1 MRDAVRAGNA
11 IKAMTSASDQHSLHR
26 PEETLAP
33 DVAVRVTEVA
43 DRVAAGWGHDF
54 HHAAL
59 TAIVADL
66 YDELV
71 SFSRGWSEHRRQAFI
86 AEAADTTAS
95 EVTSLLDD
103 HLDTHTA
110 SGRGSP
116 WHPVAEGC
124 QDDTDTTGW
133 LSILTQEHLTW
144 SCIDL
149 LPAQIADHSAD
160 DPGRGEGS
168 MTACGPTQR
177 PPTTTVRLPP
187 RRARQRP

>member
-1 MRDAVRAGNA
+1 
-11 IKAMTSASDQHSLHR
+11 MTSASDQHSLHR
-26 PEETLAP
+26 LEETLVS

-59 TAIVADL
+59 ARAVADL

-71 SFSRGWSEHRRQAFI
+71 SFPGGWPEHRRQAFI
-86 AEAADTTAS
+86 AEASDTTAC

-103 HLDTHTA
+103 HLDTHAA
-110 SGRGSP
+110 SAFAG
-116 WHPVAEGC
+116 GC
-124 QDDTDTTGW
+124 HDDTDTDVTGW

-144 SCIDL
+144 WCIDL
-149 LPAQIADHSAD
+149 LPNLIADHSAD